1 VVGLAVESP
10 FEATELVVALSGA
23 RKRREKVLW
32 LLKRCI
38 AQRILYTGQ
47 STIAQLRNYELLL
60 LPFEVSDYLLK
71 VFAIDYSHDGDKLL
85 VYPVKSSEIPH
96 P

>member
-1 VVGLAVESP
+1 M
-10 FEATELVVALSGA
+10 
-23 RKRREKVLW
+23 
-32 LLKRCI
+32 
-38 AQRILYTGQ
+38 
-47 STIAQLRNYELLL
+47 RNYELLS

-71 VFAIDYSHDGDKLL
+71 VVAIDYSHDGDKLL